1 MSLQVKETKN
11 YELFSSIN
19 GNRPKNQLHL
29 KRLKKSME
37 EELLV
42 SPIIVNEKYEVIDG
56 QHRLQIS
63 EELRLPVRY
72 IVCEGY
78 GLEQVHRLNQNS
90 KNWQLIEFI
99 KGYSDM
105 GNKEYIKFL
114 DFLNTYNF
122 GVTSSMDLLGG
133 HSGKTSNAI
142 KEGSLVI
149 KDYKNGCLLAEY
161 ITEMGKYFEF
171 YAEQSFVKAIVRVSK
186 KEGFCLDTF
195 LSKMQLK
202 PLQKRTDINAYV
214 EQIEEVY
221 NYENRNKLNLR
232 Y

>member
-1 MSLQVKETKN
+1 
-11 YELFSSIN
+11 
-19 GNRPKNQLHL
+19 
-29 KRLKKSME
+29 ME
-37 EELLV
+37 KELLV

-63 EELRLPVRY
+63 QELRLPVRY

-78 GLEQVHRLNQNS
+78 GLDQVHRLNQNS

-99 KGYSDM
+99 KGYADM

-133 HSGKTSNAI
+133 HGGSTTNAI
-142 KEGSLVI
+142 KDGSMVI
-149 KDYKNGCLLAEY
+149 KDYNKGCLLADY
-161 ITEMGKYFEF
+161 ITEIGNHFEF
-171 YAEQSFVKAIVRVSK
+171 YADQRFVKAVVRVSK
-186 KEGFCLDTF
+186 KEGFCFDTF
-195 LSKMQLK
+195 LGKIQLK
-202 PLQKRTDINAYV
+202 LLQKRADISDYV

-221 NYENRNKLNLR
+221 NYKNRNKLNLR